1 MLSDSLVAEIRR
13 LFYAEHWR
21 VGTIAA
27 ELGTHHESV
36 RRAIGLDGFVS
47 RSSVRPSALDPYID
61 FIRDTL
67 RDHPRLRA
75 TRLLQM
81 IQARGYKGS
90 ATQLRRRIRQLD
102 LRPRRTE
109 AFLRLSMADGEQA
122 QVDWAHIG
130 TIPVGAHD
138 RPLYAFVMVLSSSR
152 AAYVDVSFDMT
163 AASVVRGHVRAFEHF
178 GGVPRACLYDN
189 MKTVVA
195 ERIGDVI
202 RYHPRILE
210 LASHYHFAPRV
221 CRPRRGNE
229 KGRVERAIR
238 YLRESFLAARV
249 FTSLDDVRRQ
259 FADWTRDVAERRP
272 WPQDPAITVREAFER
287 ERPRLLPLPKTA
299 LDAREIRAV
308 CAHKQPYI
316 QVDSNQYSIPHDVVG
331 KPITLEISH
340 DELRFLDGER
350 LLTTHVRSWE
360 RRKVIEK
367 PEHIATL
374 KAFKR
379 AARHLTGR
387 ERLIAEAPAVERL
400 YAALANQNE
409 LMAPQTRHLTL
420 LLERYGANAVE
431 EAIEVALLKDTPRAA
446 AVEKILAGTV
456 RAKKAAEQAPL
467 PLPKDPRAL
476 ADVHLNTHRLENYD
490 DLGR

>member
-1 MLSDSLVAEIRR
+1 
-13 LFYAEHWR
+13 
-21 VGTIAA
+21 
-27 ELGTHHESV
+27 
-36 RRAIGLDGFVS
+36 
-47 RSSVRPSALDPYID
+47 
-61 FIRDTL
+61 
-67 RDHPRLRA
+67 
-75 TRLLQM
+75 
-81 IQARGYKGS
+81 
-90 ATQLRRRIRQLD
+90 
-102 LRPRRTE
+102 
-109 AFLRLSMADGEQA
+109 
-122 QVDWAHIG
+122 
-130 TIPVGAHD
+130 
-138 RPLYAFVMVLSSSR
+138 MVLSSSR

-163 AASVVRGHVRAFEHF
+163 AASVVRGHVRAFEYF

-238 YLRESFLAARV
+238 YLRESFLAARI
-249 FTSLDDVRRQ
+249 FTSLDDIRRQ

-299 LDAREIRAV
+299 VDAREIRAV

-367 PEHIATL
+367 PEHIAAL
-374 KAFKR
+374 QAFKR

-400 YAALANQNE
+400 YVALADQNE

-420 LLERYGANAVE
+420 LLER
-431 EAIEVALLKDTPRAA
+431 
-446 AVEKILAGTV
+446 
-456 RAKKAAEQAPL
+456 
-467 PLPKDPRAL
+467 
-476 ADVHLNTHRLENYD
+476 
-490 DLGR
+490 

>member
-1 MLSDSLVAEIRR
+1 
-13 LFYAEHWR
+13 
-21 VGTIAA
+21 
-27 ELGTHHESV
+27 
-36 RRAIGLDGFVS
+36 
-47 RSSVRPSALDPYID
+47 
-61 FIRDTL
+61 
-67 RDHPRLRA
+67 
-75 TRLLQM
+75 
-81 IQARGYKGS
+81 
-90 ATQLRRRIRQLD
+90 
-102 LRPRRTE
+102 
-109 AFLRLSMADGEQA
+109 MADGEQA

-130 TIPVGAHD
+130 TIPVGAQD
-138 RPLYAFVMVLSSSR
+138 RPLYAFVMVLSASR
-152 AAYVDVSFDMT
+152 ALFIDVSFDMT
-163 AASVVRGHVRAFEHF
+163 SASVVRGHVRAFEHF

-259 FADWTRDVAERRP
+259 FAEWTQEVAERRP
-272 WPQDPAITVREAFER
+272 WPQDPTITVREAYER
-287 ERPRLLPLPKTA
+287 ERLRLLPLPKSA
-299 LDAREIRAV
+299 LDATEIRAV
-308 CAHKQPYI
+308 CAYKQPYI
-316 QVDSNQYSIPHDVVG
+316 QVDTNRYSVPHEVVG
-331 KPITLEISH
+331 KPITLELTH

-350 LLTTHVRSWE
+350 LLTTHARSWE

-367 PEHIATL
+367 PEHIETL

-379 AARHLTGR
+379 AAHPLTGR
-387 ERLIAEAPAVERL
+387 ERLISEVPAVERL
-400 YAALANQNE
+400 YAALADQNM

-420 LLERYGANAVE
+420 LLERFGASAVASAVE
-431 EAIEVALLKDTPRAA
+431 AALANGTPRAA
-446 AVEKILAGTV
+446 AVERLLAGAA
-456 RAKKAAEQAPL
+456 RGKKAAEQSPL

-476 ADVHLNTHRLENYD
+476 ADVQISERHLHRRPHRPTYPPRRHPPNRGAIVAPQGGCGTRSLPHMSETKAEPEPSALQLLHMAMDHLSALLALLRSHHAALYRERGPDTSTEPARTESEDGVFFD
-490 DLGR
+490 DDIPF

>member
-1 MLSDSLVAEIRR
+1 MLSDSLRTEIRR

-27 ELGTHHESV
+27 ELGVHHESV
-36 RRAIGLDGFVS
+36 RHAIGRDGFVS
-47 RSSVRPSALDPYID
+47 RSTVRPSALDPYVD

-67 RDHPRLRA
+67 RVHPRLRT
-75 TRLLQM
+75 TRLLEM
-81 IQARGYKGS
+81 IRGRGYKGS
-90 ATQLRRRIRQLD
+90 ATQLRRRIHQLD
-102 LRPRRTE
+102 LRPRHHE

-130 TIPVGAHD
+130 TIPVGAQD
-138 RPLYAFVMVLSSSR
+138 RPLYAFVMVLSASR
-152 AAYVDVSFDMT
+152 ALFVDVSFDMT
-163 AASVVRGHVRAFEHF
+163 SASVVRGHVRAFEHF

-259 FADWTRDVAERRP
+259 FAEWTQEVAERRP
-272 WPQDPAITVREAFER
+272 WPQDPTITVREAYER
-287 ERPRLLPLPKTA
+287 ERLRLLPLPKSA
-299 LDAREIRAV
+299 LDATEIRAV
-308 CAHKQPYI
+308 CAYKQPYI
-316 QVDSNQYSIPHDVVG
+316 QVDTNRYSVPHEVVG
-331 KPITLEISH
+331 KPITLELTH

-350 LLTTHVRSWE
+350 LLTTHARSWE

-367 PEHIATL
+367 PEHIETL

-379 AARHLTGR
+379 AAHPLTGR
-387 ERLIAEAPAVERL
+387 ERLISEVPAVERL
-400 YAALANQNE
+400 YAALADQNL

-420 LLERYGANAVE
+420 LLERFGASAVASAVE
-431 EAIEVALLKDTPRAA
+431 AALANGTPRAA
-446 AVEKILAGTV
+446 AVERLLAGAA
-456 RAKKAAEQAPL
+456 RGKKAAEQSPL

-476 ADVHLNTHRLENYD
+476 ADVQLSTHRLENYD